1 MKMAKKYRVLV
12 SDKISQKALETLQ
25 DNNIEFDYIPD
36 CGTSDTLIE
45 VIEPYDSSRADEL
58 IKTAKHMSNRSGQVS
73 IILLR
78 TT

>member
-1 MKMAKKYRVLV
+1 MVAIM
-12 SDKISQKALETLQ
+12 ISEQLSPKTKPELIRTLQ
-25 DNNIEFDYIPD
+25 KQRI
-36 CGTSDTLIE
+36 TQIE
-45 VIEPYDSSRADEL
+45 VIEPYDPSRADEL

>member
-1 MKMAKKYRVLV
+1 MVAIMI
-12 SDKISQKALETLQ
+12 SDQLSPKTKPELIRTLQKQRISQ
-25 DNNIEFDYIPD
+25 
-36 CGTSDTLIE
+36 IE
-45 VIEPYDSSRADEL
+45 VIEPFDQSRADEL